1 MQLTEVEAIA
11 TEAVRRGRVIG
22 VRMVATDEANE
33 EPWSA
38 PPSRRQQDPPLP
50 LPLPEQ
56 ITVVVANQVFISK
69 DELTPGLTNRT
80 HTLAAFQ
87 NRNSTKPG
95 KELPTF
101 GIPRVINC
109 SEDFSRA
116 HRNSPGNAW
125 RKSSNYFSPLGIKPV
140 LVEERHSG
148 ELIHC
153 DFQGTLRP
161 DQQSASDAMLAPR
174 FRCVFRTD
182 CFW

>member
-87 NRNSTKPG
+87 NPEFYKARQ
-95 KELPTF
+95 
-101 GIPRVINC
+101 RVTDLRD
-109 SEDFSRA
+109 SKGYQLLRRLFRA
-116 HRNSPGNAW
+116 HRNSPGKPGGSH
-125 RKSSNYFSPLGIKPV
+125 RIILVIRIKPV

-161 DQQSASDAMLAPR
+161 DQQSASDCNARPR
-174 FRCVFRTD
+174 FRCVFPTD